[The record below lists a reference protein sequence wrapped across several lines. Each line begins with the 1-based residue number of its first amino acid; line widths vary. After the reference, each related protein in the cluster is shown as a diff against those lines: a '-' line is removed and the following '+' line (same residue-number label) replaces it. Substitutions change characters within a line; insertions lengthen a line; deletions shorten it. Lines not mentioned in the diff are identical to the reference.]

1 MGAER
6 GAGKEVRGT
15 SGTATRRR
23 RKTSFFWRAAGH
35 VTGTRAGGLGP
46 GAGDAVKIFHF
57 GKRGGKWTTVKNF
70 HFGGVDESG
79 RKWAKVGESGRKRT
93 KVDDGEKFSREQWT
107 GVEGS
112 RRNAVWTVEGSGRDA
127 VWAVE
132 GSRRDGARRRA
143 SRGRL

>member
-1 MGAER
+1 M
-6 GAGKEVRGT
+6 
-15 SGTATRRR
+15 
-23 RKTSFFWRAAGH
+23 
-35 VTGTRAGGLGP
+35 TGTRAGGLGP
-46 GAGDAVKIFHF
+46 GAGDAEKIFHF

-79 RKWAKVGESGRKRT
+79 REWAKVGESGRKRT
-93 KVDDGEKFSREQWT
+93 KADESGREWTRVDDGEKFSREQWT

-112 RRNAVWTVEGSGRDA
+112 RRNAVWTVEGSRRNA